1 MAIEG
6 NVLNLIIVIYDKPR
20 PNIIL
25 NIEQLNVKII
35 QNQHSY
41 LTIYW
46 RAYLIKEGKMW
57 INIYIFIRKEKVEL
71 PAFTYDIIYKE
82 YSKESTENYKA
93 ISQFSKVAECKANVE
108 KYFFCMLAMNN
119 LKSKYECHL
128 Q

>member
-6 NVLNLIIVIYDKPR
+6 NVLNLIIVIYNKPR

-46 RAYLIKEGKMW
+46 RAYLIKEGK
-57 INIYIFIRKEKVEL
+57 I
-71 PAFTYDIIYKE
+71 
-82 YSKESTENYKA
+82 
-93 ISQFSKVAECKANVE
+93 
-108 KYFFCMLAMNN
+108 
-119 LKSKYECHL
+119 
-128 Q
+128 